1 MSENPID
8 LAVYS
13 ELQRATGA
21 EFVAELVN
29 TFLEEAPAMFAELR
43 EACADRNDERFRR
56 AAHSLKSNANTF
68 GAVSLAAQ
76 ARELELNGLAAEPAR
91 DAAALAVLDAEHAR
105 AATAL
110 KALRNG

>member
-1 MSENPID
+1 MSEKPID

-13 ELQRATGA
+13 ELQAATGV
-21 EFVAELVN
+21 EFVAELVS
-29 TFLEEAPAMFAELR
+29 TFLEEAPAMLAELR
-43 EACADRNDERFRR
+43 KARADGNSEQFRR

-76 ARELELNGLAAEPAR
+76 ARQLEINGLAAEPTR
-91 DAAALAVLDAEHAR
+91 DAVALAALEAEHAR
-105 AATAL
+105 AAAAL